1 MESRSARGGTPFL
14 TSSFPGGKSMAQTGA
29 GDYRYELIRDFLKL
43 PAGQS
48 FGLVSRVAADAQD
61 RIYVFQRKD
70 PPVVVFDRSGKYLGA
85 WGSGEVTDPHGLKI
99 IGDTVYT
106 TDRSD
111 SVAKSF
117 TLDGKPLLALGTRGH
132 PSDTGNVTNWLAAR
146 AAGPFNHPTE
156 MIAHPNGDLYVT
168 DGYRNA
174 RVHRFTRDGRLV
186 ASWGALGNGEGQSHL
201 PHSIAFDD
209 DGKLYVADR
218 SNKRI
223 QIFTPEG
230 EFLGQ
235 WTGMGGPNDIT
246 RGKDGNFYIA
256 EQEDDG
262 KPAYVCVRDGNGNV
276 LARLESRH
284 VHGVGVDSQGGIYA
298 GLTQERSVD
307 KFVRTG

>member
-1 MESRSARGGTPFL
+1 MT
-14 TSSFPGGKSMAQTGA
+14 QTGT
-29 GDYRYELIRDFLKL
+29 GQYTYELIPDFFKS
-43 PAGQS
+43 PDGEP

-61 RIYVFQRKD
+61 RIYVFQRKC
-70 PPVVVFDRSGKYLGA
+70 PPVVVFDREGKYLGA

-99 IGDTVYT
+99 VGETVYT

-117 TLDGKPLLALGTRGH
+117 TLDGKPLLELGTRGDH
-132 PSDTGNVTNWLAAR
+132 SDTGCEGPPWLAVR

-156 MIAHPNGDLYVT
+156 MLAHPNGDIYVT

-186 ASWGALGNGEGQSHL
+186 KSWGAPGHAEGQFHL
-201 PHSIAFDD
+201 PHSIAVDD
-209 DGKLYVADR
+209 AGKLYVADR
-218 SNKRI
+218 ANKRI

-230 EFLGQ
+230 GFLGM

-246 RGKDGNFYIA
+246 RGKDGTFTIA
-256 EQEDDG
+256 EQEDGG
-262 KPAYVCVRDGNGNV
+262 KPAQVCVRDPNGAV
-276 LARLESRH
+276 LVRFDSRH
-284 VHGVGVDSQGGIYA
+284 DHGVGVDSRGDIYA

-307 KFVRTG
+307 KFVRQG

>member
-1 MESRSARGGTPFL
+1 MGT
-14 TSSFPGGKSMAQTGA
+14 GKYA
-29 GDYRYELIRDFLKL
+29 YERIRDFFKL
-43 PAGQS
+43 PEGQS

-61 RIYVFQRKD
+61 RIYLFQRKD
-70 PPVVVFDRSGKYLGA
+70 PPVVIFDREGKYLGA

-99 IGDTVYT
+99 VDDVVYT

-117 TLDGKPLLALGTRGH
+117 TLDGEPLLQLGRRGVH
-132 PSDTGNVTNWLAAR
+132 SDTGNVTNWLAER

-156 MIAHPNGDLYVT
+156 MIAHPNGDIYVT

-186 ASWGALGNGEGQSHL
+186 RSWGEPGKAAGQFHL
-201 PHSIAFDD
+201 PHSIATDP

-223 QIFTPEG
+223 QIFSADG
-230 EFLGQ
+230 DFLGQ

-246 RGKDGNFYIA
+246 RGPDGNFYIA
-256 EQEDDG
+256 EQEDEG
-262 KPAYVCVRDGNGNV
+262 KPAFVCVRNAQGAV
-276 LARLESRH
+276 LVRLESRH
-284 VHGVGVDSQGGIYA
+284 VHGVGVDSKGDIYA
-298 GLTQERSVD
+298 GLTQERSID
-307 KFVRTG
+307 KFVRMG

>member
-1 MESRSARGGTPFL
+1 
-14 TSSFPGGKSMAQTGA
+14 MAQVGSGKYT
-29 GDYRYELIRDFLKL
+29 YEVIHDFFRL
-43 PAGQS
+43 PNGER
-48 FGLVSRVAADAQD
+48 FGMVSRVAADAQD

-70 PPVVVFDRSGKYLGA
+70 PPVVVFDRDGKYLGA

-99 IGDTVYT
+99 VGDVVYT

-117 TLDGKPLLALGTRGH
+117 TLDGKPLLELGTRGVH
-132 PSDTGNVTNWLAAR
+132 SDTGRVTNWLAER

-156 MIAHPNGDLYVT
+156 MIAHPNGDIYVT

-186 ASWGALGNGEGQSHL
+186 KSWGEPGHGEGQFHL

-218 SNKRI
+218 ANKRI
-223 QIFTPEG
+223 QIFTPDG
-230 EFLGQ
+230 DFLGM

-262 KPAYVCVRDGNGNV
+262 KPAQVCVRDGQGNV
-276 LARLESRH
+276 LVRMDSRH
-284 VHGVGVDSQGGIYA
+284 DHGVGVDSHGDIYA
-298 GLTQERSVD
+298 GLTQERGVD
-307 KFVRTG
+307 KFIRTG